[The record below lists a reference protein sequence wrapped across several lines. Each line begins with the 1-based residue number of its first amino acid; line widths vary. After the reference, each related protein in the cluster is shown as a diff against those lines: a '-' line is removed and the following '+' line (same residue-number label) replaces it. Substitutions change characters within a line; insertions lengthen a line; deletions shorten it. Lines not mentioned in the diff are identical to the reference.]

1 MERLEKR
8 TNQKICFRW
17 KIVILILSVI
27 YRLLNTPNT
36 LWFSKDFSLQI
47 GCFSTFWVDM
57 SLRIWQKS
65 AKSAKIYLREN

>member
-8 TNQKICFRW
+8 TNKKICFRW
-17 KIVILILSVI
+17 KIVILILS
-27 YRLLNTPNT
+27 RLLNTPNT

-47 GCFSTFWVDM
+47 ACFSTFWVDM